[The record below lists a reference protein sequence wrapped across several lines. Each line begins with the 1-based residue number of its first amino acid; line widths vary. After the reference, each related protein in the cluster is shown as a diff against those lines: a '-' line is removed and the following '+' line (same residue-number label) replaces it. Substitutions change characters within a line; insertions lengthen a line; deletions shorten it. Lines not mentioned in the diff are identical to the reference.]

1 MHPNHLDKLNIRR
14 RAGSTDDINARWHT
28 LTGLCFLMQF
38 FCQLRHARQ
47 DGALRST
54 KIEDSGNRLRE
65 RPRSGAENSTTPP
78 DSVRPYSAYTT
89 PTFACSASGNIFATT
104 RRIPDHGVAF
114 LLQAFGDAQLHQPA
128 VAAQHH
134 RLLTQFFAH
143 RRSAASAARS
153 SLVSSQRASITSL
166 ANWINAEQ
174 RCSGLSSV
182 RRSLA

>member
-38 FCQLRHARQ
+38 SASCATRGRMVL
-47 DGALRST
+47 LRST
-54 KIEDSGNRLRE
+54 KIEDSGNRLRAPAL
-65 RPRSGAENSTTPP
+65 RCGKQHHAAGLGQAIFGIHHADFRLLGP
-78 DSVRPYSAYTT
+78 
-89 PTFACSASGNIFATT
+89 GNIFATT
-104 RRIPDHGVAF
+104 RGSQTTA
-114 LLQAFGDAQLHQPA
+114 LHSCCKRSVMPA
-128 VAAQHH
+128 PPAGC
-134 RLLTQFFAH
+134 
-143 RRSAASAARS
+143 RRSAPPAADPILRTGAVPRLRPGPRWS
-153 SLVSSQRASITSL
+153 VRRASITSL